1 MDIDSDFSDKDLDFQ
16 ASDSDDDFSLETKK
30 KTSTTKGKGR
40 AKGKTTKASSK
51 TSTKSAKGKAAKER
65 TSISEDIC
73 ASPEAISDDETPAN
87 NETSNP
93 VIKPENSYP
102 IHRVQPKKSVT
113 EIYQK
118 KTQLE
123 HILLRPDTYIGS
135 VEFISN
141 PMWVFNKNTKNFEY
155 RTINIVPGLYKI
167 FDEILVNAADN
178 KIRDPSMDTI
188 KVTIDSEKNEISV
201 YNNGKGIPVEIHEK
215 EKVYIPELIFGHLLT
230 SSNYDDNEKKVTGGR
245 NGYGAKL
252 CNIFS
257 TEFIVETSDKHAGK
271 KFKQIFNDNMS
282 KKSKPKLTNASKE
295 DFTKITFKPDLQKF
309 GMEKMDEDFEALLL
323 KRVYDIAGCVSGV
336 KVYLNDERIKIKNFK
351 DYCQMYINSTKKDSE
366 ENDLGSMPNQNQT
379 IIYERVNERWE
390 VAFSMS
396 DGQFQQV
403 SFVNSICTVKG
414 GTHVN
419 YIADQITSKLID
431 SLRKKNK
438 NLSIKPFQVKNHLW
452 VFINSLIE
460 NPAFDSQTKE
470 TLTLRASS
478 FGSKCPVSDGFINKV
493 LKCGVIDNILSWA
506 RYKQSQM
513 LKKTDGH
520 KRSRISGIPKLDDA
534 NNAGTKHSK
543 DCVLI
548 LTEGDSAKSLAVSG
562 LTVVGRD
569 NYGVFPLRGKMLNV
583 RDASHKSIMDNA
595 EVSAIKQILGL
606 QHGKV
611 YENTDSLRYGHI
623 MIMADQDTDG
633 SHIKGLVINF
643 LDHFWPSLLKIPGF
657 LLEFITPIVK
667 VTKKGREISF
677 YTLPEY
683 EQWKEDTNNGKGWK
697 IKYYKGL
704 GTSNSA
710 DAKKYFSDMQHH
722 CKKFSE
728 IDQNDRKLLDM
739 AFSKKNADKRK
750 DWLKEYTPNIYM
762 DNSVDKIAINEFI
775 NKELIQFSMADV
787 IRSIP
792 SLVDGFKPGQRK
804 ILYGCFKRNL
814 TSEIKVA
821 QLTGYIAE
829 HTAYHHG
836 EQSLSTTIVNL
847 AQDFVGSNNISL
859 LVPNGQFGTRLQG
872 GKDAASARYIFTYL
886 SKITRLIFKKS
897 DDNILEYLNDDGQMI
912 EPNWYIPILP
922 MVLINGAEG
931 IGTGYST
938 NIPNFN
944 PRDVVMNLKRRIRGL
959 DLVPM
964 HPWYKGFRGKIE
976 KIDEGRY
983 KVSGIINKIDETTL
997 EITELPIR
1005 TWTQNCKELLE
1016 SYMTGTDKQ
1025 PPIIKDYKEYHTDTA
1040 VHFRIFVTEANMKK
1054 LEEEGLEKK
1063 FKITNII
1070 NLSNMHLFDPQGRI
1084 KKYAKIEDIVEEFYN
1099 LRKEMYIK
1107 RKEYLLKEFEND
1119 LLILDNKVRFIM
1131 EIINGTLVINRK
1143 KRLDLVKEMIAKGYD
1158 RVYPKKKA
1166 SEGGEEEKDGKE
1178 ENDDDGKGFEYLLS
1192 MQFWSLTLEK
1202 VEKLKAERDAKKE
1215 ELESLRAESIEDLW
1229 LSDLDDFLDEWDKIE
1244 HEFDSLPRTTYG
1256 ITEKKEKPK
1265 TRRTRKPKIKI
1276 EDDADASVSTATGI
1290 QTSSSN
1296 NSDNDYIPEKAT
1308 KKRGTR
1314 TKSVQSKL
1322 NFGSVKKE
1330 SDMMTDILP
1339 ESSSSSSLNTLN
1351 NDLNPIDFDPESS
1364 GSSKALTGKKGT
1376 RKLKRVKLEDEA
1388 SSSTKKPAMNTLTNW
1403 LNPASSS
1410 SKSKTSD
1417 LMDIES
1423 NTTSIKKELDNNI
1436 SSMRSNSTSSV
1447 SSRRSSRKRK
1457 FEEDDDDSF
1466 VVDNDEKEENND
1478 PIKSPI
1484 LGRLRT
1490 SSRTRNAPK
1499 YTFDDDDDDEN
1510 DEDESEEEEDN
1521 DTLNGDD
1528 DEYKKSSITK
1538 DDDEIMNDDEDEST
1552 KVKESNDDIEIIDI
1566 DKKTEDNKK
1575 DEDDEIAIDFDK
1587 NIKKNK
1593 DKDEVKEDED
1603 DLSIKTINSTE
1614 SESSKIEKKEPS
1626 KTGSLSRV
1634 SAMRTKRK
1642 SKVEDNNEEEKT
1654 ETKKEVRPR
1663 TSRASSYTS
1672 KRRSKIKSRG

>member
-1 MDIDSDFSDKDLDFQ
+1 
-16 ASDSDDDFSLETKK
+16 
-30 KTSTTKGKGR
+30 
-40 AKGKTTKASSK
+40 
-51 TSTKSAKGKAAKER
+51 
-65 TSISEDIC
+65 
-73 ASPEAISDDETPAN
+73 
-87 NETSNP
+87 
-93 VIKPENSYP
+93 
-102 IHRVQPKKSVT
+102 
-113 EIYQK
+113 
-118 KTQLE
+118 
-123 HILLRPDTYIGS
+123 
-135 VEFISN
+135 
-141 PMWVFNKNTKNFEY
+141 MWVFNKNTKNFEY
-155 RTINIVPGLYKI
+155 RTITIVPGLYKI

-178 KIRDPSMDTI
+178 KIRDPTMDTI

-201 YNNGKGIPVEIHEK
+201 FNNGKGIPVEIHEK

-271 KFKQIFNDNMS
+271 KFKQVFNDNMS
-282 KKSKPKLTNASKE
+282 KKSKPKLTNATKE

-351 DYCQMYINSTKKDSE
+351 DYCQMYINSTKKESQ
-366 ENDLGSMPNQNQT
+366 ENDLGSMPNQNQN

-390 VAFSMS
+390 IAFSMS

-419 YIADQITSKLID
+419 YVADQITSKLID
-431 SLRKKNK
+431 SLKKKNK

-478 FGSKCPVSDGFINKV
+478 FGSRCPVSDNFINKV
-493 LKCGVIDNILSWA
+493 MKSGVIDNILSWA
-506 RYKQSQM
+506 KYKQSQM

-534 NNAGTKHSK
+534 NNAGTKRSK

-548 LTEGDSAKSLAVSG
+548 LTEGDSAKALAISG

-611 YENTDSLRYGHI
+611 YENTDNLRYGHI

-667 VTKKGREISF
+667 VSKKGREISF

-704 GTSNSA
+704 GTSTAA

-728 IDQNDRKLLDM
+728 IEQDDRKLLDM

-750 DWLKEYTPNIYM
+750 DWLKDYTPDIYM

-886 SKITRLIFKKS
+886 SKITRLIFKKA

-959 DLVPM
+959 DFIPM
-964 HPWYKGFRGKIE
+964 HPWYRGFIGKIE
-976 KIDEGRY
+976 KIDEGKY
-983 KVSGIINKIDETTL
+983 KVSGIIKKIDETTI

-1016 SYMTGTDKQ
+1016 SLMTGTEKQ

-1040 VHFRIFVTEANMKK
+1040 VHFRIFVTEANMRK
-1054 LEEEGLEKK
+1054 LEEEGLEKR
-1063 FKITNII
+1063 FKISNII

-1084 KKYAKIEDIVEEFYN
+1084 KKYSKVEDIMEEFFN
-1099 LRKEMYIK
+1099 LRKEMYYK
-1107 RKEYLLKEFEND
+1107 RKEYLIKEFENE
-1119 LLILDNKVRFIM
+1119 LLILENKVRFIM
-1131 EIINGTLVINRK
+1131 EIINGTLVINKK
-1143 KRLDLVKEMIAKGYD
+1143 KRLDLVKEMISKGYD
-1158 RVYPKKKA
+1158 RIYPKKKA
-1166 SEGGEEEKDGKE
+1166 SEGGEEGKE
-1178 ENDDDGKGFEYLLS
+1178 ETDDDGKGYEYLLS

-1202 VEKLKAERDAKKE
+1202 VEKLRAERDAKKE
-1215 ELESLRAESIEDLW
+1215 ELESLKAESIEDLW
-1229 LSDLDDFLDEWDKIE
+1229 LNDLDDFLDEWDKIE
-1244 HEFDSLPRTTYG
+1244 HEFDSLPRTTFG
-1256 ITEKKEKPK
+1256 TTSKKEKPK
-1265 TRRTRKPKIKI
+1265 TRRSRKTKIKTEE
-1276 EDDADASVSTATGI
+1276 EDDASTSNTTSV
-1290 QTSSSN
+1290 QTSSTN
-1296 NSDNDYIPEKAT
+1296 NSDDEYNPGKT
-1308 KKRGTR
+1308 VKKRGSR
-1314 TKSVQSKL
+1314 SKSVQSKL
-1322 NFGSVKKE
+1322 NFESIKKE
-1330 SDMMTDILP
+1330 DDNMSDILSTTP
-1339 ESSSSSSLNTLN
+1339 STNSLSTLN
-1351 NDLNPIDFDPESS
+1351 DELKATNLDTNETS
-1364 GSSKALTGKKGT
+1364 GTSKASTAKKVT
-1376 RKLKRVKLEDEA
+1376 RRLKRVKLEDDD
-1388 SSSTKKPAMNTLTNW
+1388 SSFKTTNTLTNW
-1403 LNPASSS
+1403 LNPISSS
-1410 SKSKTSD
+1410 SSTKSPD
-1417 LMDIES
+1417 LMDSE
-1423 NTTSIKKELDNNI
+1423 TTSSIKKEFDENI
-1436 SSMRSNSTSSV
+1436 SSMKSNSSA
-1447 SSRRSSRKRK
+1447 SSRRSSKKRK
-1457 FEEDDDDSF
+1457 LDDDDSF
-1466 VVDNDEKEENND
+1466 MQDDYNSENEEDNE
-1478 PIKSPI
+1478 PVKSPI
-1484 LGRLRT
+1484 LRRLRT
-1490 SSRTRNAPK
+1490 SSRVKNTPK
-1499 YTFDDDDDDEN
+1499 YTFDEDEDDED
-1510 DEDESEEEEDN
+1510 DEKDD
-1521 DTLNGDD
+1521 DTLNDIDD
-1528 DEYKKSSITK
+1528 NDVDFENISLPPLKNKIELSSSIEDK
-1538 DDDEIMNDDEDEST
+1538 EDKGNNEKKEQKDEIMNEDNDDST
-1552 KVKESNDDIEIIDI
+1552 KTKENNLSVEIIDI
-1566 DKKTEDNKK
+1566 NAEEILKNKNDLGIIDTNNNINK
-1575 DEDDEIAIDFDK
+1575 SRTIDITMDDEDDSLKIIDSSISEMSK
-1587 NIKKNK
+1587 A
-1593 DKDEVKEDED
+1593 EEKE
-1603 DLSIKTINSTE
+1603 SP
-1614 SESSKIEKKEPS
+1614 KIEAK
-1626 KTGSLSRV
+1626 SRV
-1634 SAMRTKRK
+1634 AAMRTKRK
-1642 SKVEDNNEEEKT
+1642 SKIEDKKEEDKIEEEK
-1654 ETKKEVRPR
+1654 EEVKKSVRKR
-1663 TSRASSYTS
+1663 SSRSSYSS
-1672 KRRSKIKSRG
+1672 KRRSRVKDIQYLELSDDE

>member
-1 MDIDSDFSDKDLDFQ
+1 
-16 ASDSDDDFSLETKK
+16 
-30 KTSTTKGKGR
+30 
-40 AKGKTTKASSK
+40 
-51 TSTKSAKGKAAKER
+51 
-65 TSISEDIC
+65 
-73 ASPEAISDDETPAN
+73 
-87 NETSNP
+87 
-93 VIKPENSYP
+93 
-102 IHRVQPKKSVT
+102 
-113 EIYQK
+113 
-118 KTQLE
+118 
-123 HILLRPDTYIGS
+123 
-135 VEFISN
+135 
-141 PMWVFNKNTKNFEY
+141 MWVFNKNSKNFEY
-155 RTINIVPGLYKI
+155 RSVTIVPGLYKI

-257 TEFIVETSDKHAGK
+257 TEFIVETSDKNAGK
-271 KFKQIFNDNMS
+271 KFKQVFNDNMS
-282 KKSKPKLTNASKE
+282 KRSKPKLTNATKD
-295 DFTKITFKPDLQKF
+295 DFTKITFKPDLKKF

-351 DYCQMYINSTKKDSE
+351 DYCQMYINSTKKESD
-366 ENDLGSMPNQNQT
+366 ENDLGNMPNQNPN

-390 VAFSMS
+390 IAFAMS

-403 SFVNSICTVKG
+403 SFVNSICTIKG

-419 YIADQITSKLID
+419 YVSDQITSKLID
-431 SLRKKNK
+431 SLKRKNK
-438 NLSIKPFQVKNHLW
+438 SLSIKPFQVKNHLW
-452 VFINSLIE
+452 VFINCLIE

-478 FGSKCPVSDGFINKV
+478 FGSKCPVSDNFINKV
-493 LKCGVIDNILSWA
+493 LKSGVIDNILTWA
-506 RYKQSQM
+506 KYKQSQM

-548 LTEGDSAKSLAVSG
+548 LTEGDSAKALAISG

-667 VTKKGREISF
+667 VSRKGSEISF

-683 EQWKEDTNNGKGWK
+683 EKWKEDTNNGKGWK

-704 GTSNSA
+704 GTSVAA

-728 IDQNDRKLLDM
+728 IEQDDRKLLDM

-750 DWLKEYTPNIYM
+750 DWLKEYRPDIYM

-792 SLVDGFKPGQRK
+792 SLVDGLKPGQRK
-804 ILYGCFKRNL
+804 IIYGCFKRNL
-814 TSEIKVA
+814 TNEIKVA
-821 QLTGYIAE
+821 QLTGYVAE
-829 HTAYHHG
+829 HSAYHHG
-836 EQSLSTTIVNL
+836 EQSLQTTIVNL
-847 AQDFVGSNNISL
+847 AQDFVGSNNIPL

-886 SKITRLIFKKS
+886 SKITRLIFKKA
-897 DDNILEYLNDDGQMI
+897 DDNIITYLNDDGQMI

-959 DLVPM
+959 DFITM
-964 HPWYKGFRGKIE
+964 HPWYRGFRGKIE
-976 KIDEGRY
+976 KIDENKY
-983 KVSGIINKIDETTL
+983 KVSGEIHKVDDTTI

-1005 TWTQNCKELLE
+1005 CWTQTCKEMLE
-1016 SYMTGTDKQ
+1016 SFMTGTEKQ
-1025 PPIIKDYKEYHTDTA
+1025 PPIIKDYKEYHTDTS
-1040 VHFRIFVTEANMKK
+1040 VHFRIFVSEANMKK

-1070 NLSNMHLFDPQGRI
+1070 NLTNMHLFDPEGKI
-1084 KKYAKIEDIVEEFYN
+1084 KKYQKVEDIMEEFYN
-1099 LRKEMYIK
+1099 LRIKMYQK
-1107 RKEYLLKEFEND
+1107 RKEYLMKEFENE
-1119 LLILDNKVRFIM
+1119 LLILNNKVRFIM

-1143 KRLDLVKEMIAKGYD
+1143 KRVELVKEMISRGYD
-1158 RVYPKKKA
+1158 RVYPKGKTN
-1166 SEGGEEEKDGKE
+1166 ETTNEEEE
-1178 ENDDDGKGFEYLLS
+1178 EVDDGKGYEYLLS

-1215 ELESLRAESIEDLW
+1215 ELDYLKAQAIEDLW
-1229 LSDLDDFLDEWDKIE
+1229 LGDLDDFLDEWDKIE
-1244 HEFDSLPRTTYG
+1244 HEFDSLPRTTFG
-1256 ITEKKEKPK
+1256 TNAKKEKPK
-1265 TRRTRKPKIKI
+1265 RRSRKSTKVKD
-1276 EDDADASVSTATGI
+1276 EDDATTSNTTSYQTNGDDSDDDYNPGKINVKKKAS
-1290 QTSSSN
+1290 
-1296 NSDNDYIPEKAT
+1296 
-1308 KKRGTR
+1308 R

-1322 NFGSVKKE
+1322 SFGSVKKE
-1330 SDMMTDILP
+1330 DEQENNLSNLLSKT
-1339 ESSSSSSLNTLN
+1339 SSSSSLSTLD
-1351 NDLNPIDFDPESS
+1351 NDLTKVKLEDNSELSI
-1364 GSSKALTGKKGT
+1364 SSKASSTKKVT
-1376 RKLKRVKLEDEA
+1376 RKLKRIKLEED
-1388 SSSTKKPAMNTLTNW
+1388 STFKKPSNTLTNW
-1403 LNPASSS
+1403 LNPSSTSS
-1410 SKSKTSD
+1410 SKSVD
-1417 LMDIES
+1417 PMDIE
-1423 NTTSIKKELDNNI
+1423 I
-1436 SSMRSNSTSSV
+1436 SSVKEESDNEISGSSRSSST
-1447 SSRRSSRKRK
+1447 SSRRSSKKRK
-1457 FEEDDDDSF
+1457 IDDDDFLMDDGEESE
-1466 VVDNDEKEENND
+1466 NDENNE

-1484 LGRLRT
+1484 GRRLRT
-1490 SSRTRNAPK
+1490 SSRLKKTPK
-1499 YTFDDDDDDEN
+1499 YTFDDDDDDD
-1510 DEDESEEEEDN
+1510 DEKEEE
-1521 DTLNGDD
+1521 NGDD
-1528 DEYKKSSITK
+1528 ATLNDDKDDKDEDYFDDIELPELKSKNSTTSLDSSSSKKKSNKESNKKEEDEKTENKEEIISVEVIDADK
-1538 DDDEIMNDDEDEST
+1538 DDDN
-1552 KVKESNDDIEIIDI
+1552 DIEIIMD
-1566 DKKTEDNKK
+1566 
-1575 DEDDEIAIDFDK
+1575 
-1587 NIKKNK
+1587 KKNK
-1593 DKDEVKEDED
+1593 NNKKNAKKIDIKKDTEKDNIKNNSITIDIDDNINKNDDVEMIKDDNDD
-1603 DLSIKTINSTE
+1603 DLSIKTGNSGV
-1614 SESSKIEKKEPS
+1614 SEEIKEIKELP
-1626 KTGSLSRV
+1626 KSRV
-1634 SAMRTKRK
+1634 AAMRTKRK
-1642 SKVEDNNEEEKT
+1642 SKSEDNNDEEEEESKKLSKP
-1654 ETKKEVRPR
+1654 TKSRSSR
-1663 TSRASSYTS
+1663 TYAS
-1672 KRRSKIKSRG
+1672 KRRSKIRDIQYLELSDDD